1 VRFAGDRVGQLS
13 VTFGVKILGDSHLR
27 DARPERPVEQKATA
41 KADAKC
47 HLSRAIFY
55 IFYARESKTR
65 AKSLNFGV
73 ADGIR
78 THDNRNH
85 NPGLY
90 QLSYSH
96 H

>member
-1 VRFAGDRVGQLS
+1 MSQWQRATDR
-13 VTFGVKILGDSHLR
+13 T
-27 DARPERPVEQKATA
+27 ERLQSEQKPTT

-47 HLSRAIFY
+47 HLSRAIFC
-55 IFYARESKTR
+55 IFYAGESKTR
-65 AKSLNFGV
+65 RKSLNFGV
-73 ADGIR
+73 ADGTR